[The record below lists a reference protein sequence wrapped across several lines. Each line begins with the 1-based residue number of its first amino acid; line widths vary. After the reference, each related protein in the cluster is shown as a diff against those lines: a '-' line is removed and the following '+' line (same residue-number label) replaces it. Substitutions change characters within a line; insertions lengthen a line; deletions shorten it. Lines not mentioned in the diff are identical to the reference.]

1 MAWGPEHSAKPP
13 AATRRLTRPPT
24 APDPVYFDYNATTPL
39 DPEVRAVMADVEQRV
54 FANPSS
60 IHRLGR
66 EARAR
71 LDEARERVASA
82 WGCRPTEVVF
92 TSGATEANSLAVL
105 GTARRRRSRGGH
117 IVCSRIEHP
126 SVIEAVRH
134 LERRDGF
141 RVTWVAP
148 RQDGTVSAAAM
159 LNAVESDTV
168 LVTLMAANNEIGTL
182 QPVAE
187 VGTGC
192 RARGIP
198 FHTDAAQWLGKL
210 PCTRIADFQA
220 DLVSVCAHK
229 FHGPRGA
236 GALYVRGGMAPEPL
250 MFGGGQENDQRAGT
264 ENLPAIVGLAE
275 AIERF
280 AVAPVFAVPGIV
292 RLTQRLRQA
301 ARRWPATRLLGA
313 EPGLLPNTVAVAVEG
328 ADATALIA
336 ALDLTGI
343 CASSG
348 SACSAGA
355 LVPSHVLTAL
365 ALEPPMERGLVRFS
379 LGRESTAAEVE
390 RLEQTMPKIIQ
401 QVLERGREAG
411 NL

>member
-1 MAWGPEHSAKPP
+1 MAWGPEHSAKPAP
-13 AATRRLTRPPT
+13 VPRRLAR
-24 APDPVYFDYNATTPL
+24 AAALPDPVYLDYNATTPL
-39 DPEVRAVMADVEQRV
+39 DPGVRTVMAEVERRA

-66 EARAR
+66 EARAL
-71 LDEARERVASA
+71 LDEARERVATA

-105 GTARRRRSRGGH
+105 GTARRRKGPAGH
-117 IVCSRIEHP
+117 LVCSRIEHP
-126 SVIEAVRH
+126 SVLEAVRH
-134 LERRDGF
+134 LERREGF
-141 RVTWVAP
+141 RVTWVP
-148 RQDGTVSAAAM
+148 PQRDGTVSAAAM
-159 LNAVESDTV
+159 LGAVESDTA

-187 VGTGC
+187 VGAAC
-192 RARGIP
+192 RSRGIP
-198 FHTDAAQWLGKL
+198 FHTDAAQWLGKM
-210 PCTRIADFQA
+210 PCDRIDVFHA
-220 DLVSVCAHK
+220 DLVSICAHK

-275 AIERF
+275 AVQRF
-280 AVAPVFAVPGIV
+280 AVTPVFAAAGIV

-301 ARRWPATRLLGA
+301 ARKWPATRLLGA
-313 EPGLLPNTVAVAVEG
+313 EPGLLPNTVAIAVDG

-336 ALDLTGI
+336 ALDLVGI

-390 RLEQTMPKIIQ
+390 RLEREMPKVIQ